1 MDLYYTFIKT
11 GEFGL
16 RPHTQE
22 RIKIGIEGFTLNP
35 YHSTVSNQNTL
46 SKGKAVLQLLRHR
59 TVHRAFCH
67 SVSLLST
74 LYSPIDTLRHYGV
87 KL

>member
-1 MDLYYTFIKT
+1 MNNTDKMDLYYTFIKI

-35 YHSTVSNQNTL
+35 YHSTVSNAKYPF
-46 SKGKAVLQLLRHR
+46 KGKSRPAAV
-59 TVHRAFCH
+59 
-67 SVSLLST
+67 
-74 LYSPIDTLRHYGV
+74 
-87 KL
+87 